1 MTTFLQAYMTSLVT
15 PYYNY
20 VGFQENLNDPH
31 LTKYSRIDAM
41 NWACKLGVPDCVQNS
56 LSTYATLMSQPDNF
70 AQ

>member
-1 MTTFLQAYMTSLVT
+1 MTTLIT

-20 VGFQENLNDPH
+20 VGFQETQTDPH
-31 LTKYSRIDAM
+31 LTIYSRIDAM

-56 LSTYATLMSQPDNF
+56 LSTYATLMSRPDNY